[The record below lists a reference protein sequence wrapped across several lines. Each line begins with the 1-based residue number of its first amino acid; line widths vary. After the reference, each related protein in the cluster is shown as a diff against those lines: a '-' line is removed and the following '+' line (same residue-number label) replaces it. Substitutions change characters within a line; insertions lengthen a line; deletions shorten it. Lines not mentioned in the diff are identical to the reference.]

1 MPGDCVKPLINAARG
16 GTPPLTTCNTD
27 PPPARPPKH
36 TRPPLSSQR
45 SDAALSSACGS
56 YTFSE
61 MFRQSDALRQ
71 LASLAAAALK
81 QGSGGPVGTATNTA
95 ARALSSSAT
104 TDLKSLL
111 AEKIPEQQVYVLRIL
126 SS

>member
-1 MPGDCVKPLINAARG
+1 
-16 GTPPLTTCNTD
+16 
-27 PPPARPPKH
+27 
-36 TRPPLSSQR
+36 
-45 SDAALSSACGS
+45 
-56 YTFSE
+56 